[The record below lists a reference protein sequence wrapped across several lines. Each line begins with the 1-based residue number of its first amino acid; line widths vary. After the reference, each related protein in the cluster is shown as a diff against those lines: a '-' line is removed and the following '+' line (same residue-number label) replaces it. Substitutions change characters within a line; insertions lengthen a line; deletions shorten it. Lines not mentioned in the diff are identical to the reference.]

1 MGYVVTVEHQDTKVK
16 SEIIIISLHGNV
28 ENQQNAAIAREIT
41 HQDIKNVQDTEKKI
55 CEEMAVNKLSKM
67 EAKAIVN
74 QTQPERT
81 MAEVVRTPPSSPN
94 NNDQIKEQ
102 QIDSL
107 KGIIEEILERKLSVL
122 NSDEM
127 LRKKNSMEEE
137 RMKDKETIE
146 HPEHLRSK
154 LTSQQD
160 PQLPSSNNEMN
171 DIKRTLEKLES
182 E

>member
-1 MGYVVTVEHQDTKVK
+1 MGKLTWKCREPTKCFHCK
-16 SEIIIISLHGNV
+16 GNHSSGHK
-28 ENQQNAAIAREIT
+28 ECPRY
-41 HQDIKNVQDTEKKI
+41 IKEKKI
-55 CEEMAVNKLSKM
+55 CEEMAVNQLSKM
-67 EAKAIVN
+67 EAKAKVN

-81 MAEVVRTPPSSPN
+81 MAQVVRTPPSSPN

-127 LRKKNSMEEE
+127 LRKINSMEEE
-137 RMKDKETIE
+137 RIKDKETIE
-146 HPEHLRSK
+146 HLQSK

-160 PQLPSSNNEMN
+160 PQPPSSKKETDDM
-171 DIKRTLEKLES
+171 KRRLEKLES
-182 E
+182 ENKQLKEVQAENDN